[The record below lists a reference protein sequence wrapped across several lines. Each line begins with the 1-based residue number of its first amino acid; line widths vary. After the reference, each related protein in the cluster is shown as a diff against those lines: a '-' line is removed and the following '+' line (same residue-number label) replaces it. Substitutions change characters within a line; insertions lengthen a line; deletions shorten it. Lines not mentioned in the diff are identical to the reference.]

1 MDQILA
7 LQYRRHTRRLQ
18 MIVLPYSFNVSAAAL
33 IRFSAVRNPPPAT
46 EGWRIVGITG
56 MEFTLKDEDLP
67 DFIADASMKDVFES
81 SWLRP
86 EGLYREAAAVVNTE
100 AWDFSDLVAHRVP
113 RQLLTLI
120 PEQVDNWA

>member
-33 IRFSAVRNPPPAT
+33 IRFSAVRNHLDPT
-46 EGWRIVGITG
+46 EGWRVVGITG
-56 MEFTLKDEDLP
+56 MEFTLKGDTFP
-67 DFIADASMKDVFES
+67 DFIADASMKDVLES
-81 SWLRP
+81 PWLRP
-86 EGLYREAAAVVNTE
+86 EGLYREAAAVVDTE

-113 RQLLTLI
+113 RQLLTRI